1 MVNVCTKYE
10 VSTFGHSKDIKG
22 VRKFRKWSRDLSHTP
37 VGVKFSYFDKGL
49 MQCISPQNLKC
60 VSLSIQQLWRGC
72 QVFNL
77 GHVTPTTPTLG
88 GQFVVL
94 WLPPDMVNVR
104 TKYEVSTFG
113 HSKDI
118 KGVPKFR
125 K

>member
-1 MVNVCTKYE
+1 MEGVPNFKY
-10 VSTFGHSKDIKG
+10 
-22 VRKFRKWSRDLSHTP
+22 RSRDLDHAQ
-37 VGVKFSYFDKGL
+37 F
-49 MQCISPQNLKC
+49 
-60 VSLSIQQLWRGC
+60 R
-72 QVFNL
+72 
-77 GHVTPTTPTLG
+77 

-125 K
+125 KWSRDLSHAPLGVKVKLSHLDNGLHAVY